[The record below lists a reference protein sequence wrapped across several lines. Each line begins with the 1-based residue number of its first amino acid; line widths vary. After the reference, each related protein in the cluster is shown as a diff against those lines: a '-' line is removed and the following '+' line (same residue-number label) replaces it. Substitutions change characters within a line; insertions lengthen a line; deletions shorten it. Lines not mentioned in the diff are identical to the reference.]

1 MLEGRVLARC
11 PSCRNTFSTDHP
23 GRQNCPVCGKPLV
36 VPDLRTGE
44 AGGPNETT
52 GPDVSGRPAA
62 SGTPWERRSE
72 LGLVKAWASTVGQ
85 ALFEPSRLFSAV
97 RMERTGAH
105 VGFALVTASAF
116 WIVNQLIG
124 RAAVSPERLR
134 RMLGSAQLPPGVD
147 VESVVRLFYPPT
159 GWFLVRIVAAP
170 VLVLAAL
177 YLNALVTHG
186 IALLLRQA
194 KRGFDA
200 TLAACAYAFAPMVLF
215 AIPACGGLVAAVW
228 VAVLTGIGLKE
239 LHGMGTG
246 GAAASVLL
254 PYAVL
259 CCAGCGIGF
268 VLLGAMTGA
277 MGQ

>member
-1 MLEGRVLARC
+1 M
-11 PSCRNTFSTDHP
+11 
-23 GRQNCPVCGKPLV
+23 
-36 VPDLRTGE
+36 
-44 AGGPNETT
+44 
-52 GPDVSGRPAA
+52 
-62 SGTPWERRSE
+62 
-72 LGLVKAWASTVGQ
+72 KAWASTVAQ
-85 ALFEPSRLFSAV
+85 ALFEPSRLFAAV
-97 RMERTGAH
+97 RIERTGAH
-105 VGFALVTASAF
+105 VGFALVTAGAF

-134 RMLGSAQLPPGVD
+134 RMLGTAQLPPGVD
-147 VESVVRLFYPPT
+147 VESVVRLFYPTT
-159 GWFLVRIVAAP
+159 GWFIIRIVAAP

-200 TLAACAYAFAPMVLF
+200 TLAACAYAFAPTVLF
-215 AIPACGGLVAAVW
+215 AIPACGGVVAAVW

-259 CCAGCGIGF
+259 CCAGCGVLF
-268 VLLGAMTGA
+268 VLLGAMMRA
-277 MGQ
+277 IGQ

>member
-1 MLEGRVLARC
+1 MLEERVLARC
-11 PSCRNTFSTDHP
+11 PSCRNTFSTDQP
-23 GRQNCPVCGKPLV
+23 GRQNCPVCGNPLV

-44 AGGPNETT
+44 AGGPHEAS
-52 GPDVSGRPAA
+52 GPDVSGRPAP

-72 LGLVKAWASTVGQ
+72 VGLVKAWASTVAQ
-85 ALFEPSRLFSAV
+85 ALFEPSRLFAAV
-97 RMERTGAH
+97 RIERTGAH
-105 VGFALVTASAF
+105 VGFALVTAGAF

-134 RMLGSAQLPPGVD
+134 RMLGTAQLPPGVD
-147 VESVVRLFYPPT
+147 VESVVRLFYPTT
-159 GWFLVRIVAAP
+159 GWFIIRIVAAP

-200 TLAACAYAFAPMVLF
+200 TLAACAYAFAPTVLF
-215 AIPACGGLVAAVW
+215 AIPACGGVVAAVW

-259 CCAGCGIGF
+259 CCAGCGVLF
-268 VLLGAMTGA
+268 VLLGAMMRA
-277 MGQ
+277 IGQ